1 MKIGEKIKLLDKNI
15 ILNRLKN
22 IIFLAIPFIMMDAV
36 LRVLGRNINYFQ
48 VRMVFS
54 NILFDCIWIL
64 LFVLISLNLSKR
76 VGRILYGIFF
86 AVFFIVFLTNCIYYS
101 YTGFFFSFNL
111 ILMAGEGSD
120 YILDTIL
127 NTSPVIFIIC
137 AVILAVAVF
146 IIIKFPKSEKNN
158 LRMVLGIS
166 VLFVLLHICTPMVLG
181 NANDYLAWDNWR
193 NPRNVYENF
202 NDSNKNMKICG
213 LYEYTVRDFYMT
225 FLKSEEKEDD
235 GELEFLKD
243 IYSDLNEHKANE
255 YTGIF
260 EGKNVIMLQLEGI
273 DSWLLNA
280 EDMPNL
286 YGLMNNSIVFDNHYS
301 YYNGGGSTFNSEL
314 AVNTGFITPI
324 SYVRN
329 AYSFNTNLFNHSL
342 ANLLKAEG
350 YSVNAFHMNTGEYYS
365 RRINYLNWGYDNY
378 YGLLDENNYSD
389 LSYELDRELILDEDF
404 YDRMF
409 NCDVPFMH
417 YIITYTPHTPFTTA
431 SGIGKFLAEKVYTD
445 GDISDL
451 SEEESARLFAGETDY
466 FVGLL
471 MEALE
476 ESGHIED
483 TIIVAYADHYLYTL
497 NDKTILDKYKETNSN
512 LINHTPFFIWSNDIS
527 DIKEEGDIQRDGT
540 AIHYIKTNSQIDIL
554 PTVLNMLGIKFYD
567 EYYIG
572 SDILDNKYDGFAFFS
587 DYSWYDGNVYVE
599 NGEAVKGESIQT
611 DIVNEKNTHINELI
625 QKNDLTLKYDFFRR
639 LDN

>member
-1 MKIGEKIKLLDKNI
+1 MKIKEKIKLPDKNKVFYW
-15 ILNRLKN
+15 LKN
-22 IIFLAIPFIMMDAV
+22 IIFLAIPFIMMDIV
-36 LRVLGRNINYFQ
+36 LRVLGSNINYFQ
-48 VRMVFS
+48 AKMVLP
-54 NILFDCIWIL
+54 NILFNCIWIL
-64 LFVLISLNLSKR
+64 LIVLISLNLSR
-76 VGRILYGIFF
+76 RAGRIFYGVLF
-86 AVFFIVFLTNCIYYS
+86 AIFFIVFLTNCIYYS

-111 ILMAGEGSD
+111 ILMASEGSD

-127 NTSPVIFIIC
+127 NTSPIIFIIC
-137 AVILAVAVF
+137 AAILAVVVF
-146 IIIKFPKSEKNN
+146 IIIKFPKSEKSNF
-158 LRMVLGIS
+158 RIVLEVV
-166 VLFVLLHICTPMVLG
+166 VLFVILHICTPMLLG
-181 NANDYLAWDNWR
+181 GANDYLAWDNWR
-193 NPRNVYENF
+193 NPRNVYESF

-213 LYEYTVRDFYMT
+213 LFEYTVRDFYMT
-225 FLKSEEKEDD
+225 FLKSDEKEDES
-235 GELEFLKD
+235 ELNFLEN
-243 IYSDLNEHKANE
+243 IYSDLNEHNAND

-260 EGKNVIMLQLEGI
+260 KGKNVIMLQLEGI
-273 DSWLLNA
+273 DDWLLNE

-286 YGLMNNSIVFDNHYS
+286 YNLMNNSICFDSHYS

-314 AVNTGFITPI
+314 AVNTGFITPV

-329 AYSFNTNLFNHSL
+329 AYSFNTNLFIHSL

-378 YGLLDENNYSD
+378 YGLLDENEYSD
-389 LSYELDRELILDEDF
+389 LSYELDRELILNKDF

-409 NCDVPFMH
+409 NGDGPFMH
-417 YIITYTPHTPFTTA
+417 YIITYTPHTPFNTTA
-431 SGIGKFLAEKVYTD
+431 GIGKFLAEKIYTD
-445 GDISDL
+445 GNIPDL

-476 ESGHIED
+476 DSGHMED

-497 NDKTILDKYKETNSN
+497 NDKTILDKYKETNTN
-512 LINHTPFFIWSNDIS
+512 LINHTPFFIWSNDIA
-527 DIKEEGDIQRDGT
+527 DIKENGDTQRDGV
-540 AIHYIKTNSQIDIL
+540 AIHYTKTNSQIDIL

-572 SDILDNKYDGFAFFS
+572 SDILDNGYTGFAFFS

-599 NGEAVKGESIQT
+599 NGEAIKGSIQR
-611 DIVNEKNTHINELI
+611 DILDSKNTHINELI
-625 QKNDLTLKYDFFRR
+625 QKNDLTLKYDYFRK

>member
-1 MKIGEKIKLLDKNI
+1 MKIKEKIKLPDKNKVFYW
-15 ILNRLKN
+15 LKN
-22 IIFLAIPFIMMDAV
+22 IIFLAIPFIMMDIV
-36 LRVLGRNINYFQ
+36 LRVLGSNINYFQ
-48 VRMVFS
+48 AKMVLP
-54 NILFDCIWIL
+54 NILFNCIWIL
-64 LFVLISLNLSKR
+64 LIVLISLNLSR
-76 VGRILYGIFF
+76 RAGRIFYGVLF
-86 AVFFIVFLTNCIYYS
+86 AIFFIVFLTNCIYYS

-111 ILMAGEGSD
+111 ILMASEGSD

-127 NTSPVIFIIC
+127 NTSPIIFIIC
-137 AVILAVAVF
+137 AAILAVVVF
-146 IIIKFPKSEKNN
+146 IIIKFPKSEKSNF
-158 LRMVLGIS
+158 RFVLEVV
-166 VLFVLLHICTPMVLG
+166 VLFVILHICTPMLLG
-181 NANDYLAWDNWR
+181 GANDYLAWDNWR
-193 NPRNVYENF
+193 NPRNVYESF

-213 LYEYTVRDFYMT
+213 LFEYTVRDFYMT
-225 FLKSEEKEDD
+225 FLKSDEKEDES
-235 GELEFLKD
+235 ELNFLEN
-243 IYSDLNEHKANE
+243 IYSDLTEHNVND

-260 EGKNVIMLQLEGI
+260 KGKNVIMLQLEGI
-273 DSWLLNA
+273 DDWLLNE

-286 YGLMNNSIVFDNHYS
+286 YNLMNNSICFDSHYS

-314 AVNTGFITPI
+314 AVNTGFITPV

-378 YGLLDENNYSD
+378 YGLLDENEYSD
-389 LSYELDRELILDEDF
+389 LSYELDRELILNKDF

-409 NCDVPFMH
+409 NSDGPFMH
-417 YIITYTPHTPFTTA
+417 YIITYTPHTPFNTTA
-431 SGIGKFLAEKVYTD
+431 GIGKFLAEKIYTD
-445 GDISDL
+445 GNIPDL
-451 SEEESARLFAGETDY
+451 SEEESAILFAGETDY

-476 ESGHIED
+476 DSGHMED

-497 NDKTILDKYKETNSN
+497 NDKTILDKYKETNTN

-527 DIKEEGDIQRDGT
+527 DIKENGDTQRDGV
-540 AIHYIKTNSQIDIL
+540 AIHYTKTNSQIDIL

-572 SDILDNKYDGFAFFS
+572 SDILDNGYTGFAFFS

-599 NGEAVKGESIQT
+599 NGEAIKGSIQR
-611 DIVNEKNTHINELI
+611 DILDSKNTHINELI
-625 QKNDLTLKYDFFRR
+625 QKNDLTLKYDYFRK

>member
-1 MKIGEKIKLLDKNI
+1 MKIKEKIKLPDKNKVFYW
-15 ILNRLKN
+15 LKN
-22 IIFLAIPFIMMDAV
+22 IIFLAIPFIMMDIV
-36 LRVLGRNINYFQ
+36 LRVLGSNINYFQ
-48 VRMVFS
+48 AKMVLP
-54 NILFDCIWIL
+54 NILFNCIWIL
-64 LFVLISLNLSKR
+64 LIVLISLNLSR
-76 VGRILYGIFF
+76 RAGRIFYGVLF
-86 AVFFIVFLTNCIYYS
+86 AIFFIVFLTNCIYYS

-111 ILMAGEGSD
+111 ILMASEGSD

-127 NTSPVIFIIC
+127 NTSPIIFIIC
-137 AVILAVAVF
+137 AAILAVVVF
-146 IIIKFPKSEKNN
+146 IIIKFPKSEKSNF
-158 LRMVLGIS
+158 RFVLEVV
-166 VLFVLLHICTPMVLG
+166 VLFVILHICTPMLLG
-181 NANDYLAWDNWR
+181 GANDYLAWDNWR
-193 NPRNVYENF
+193 NPRNVYESF

-213 LYEYTVRDFYMT
+213 LFEYTVRDFYMT
-225 FLKSEEKEDD
+225 FLKSDEKEDES
-235 GELEFLKD
+235 ELNFLEN
-243 IYSDLNEHKANE
+243 IYSDLTEHNVND

-260 EGKNVIMLQLEGI
+260 KGKNVIMLQLEGI
-273 DSWLLNA
+273 DDWLLNE

-286 YGLMNNSIVFDNHYS
+286 YNLMNNSICFDSHYS

-314 AVNTGFITPI
+314 AVNTGFITPV

-378 YGLLDENNYSD
+378 YGLLDENEYSD
-389 LSYELDRELILDEDF
+389 LSYELDRELILNKDF

-409 NCDVPFMH
+409 NSDGPFMH
-417 YIITYTPHTPFTTA
+417 YIITYTPHTPFNTTA
-431 SGIGKFLAEKVYTD
+431 GIGKFLAEKIYTD
-445 GDISDL
+445 GNIPDL

-476 ESGHIED
+476 DSGHMED

-497 NDKTILDKYKETNSN
+497 NDKTILDKYKETNTN

-527 DIKEEGDIQRDGT
+527 DIKENGDTQRDGV
-540 AIHYIKTNSQIDIL
+540 AIHYTKTNSQIDIL

-572 SDILDNKYDGFAFFS
+572 SDILDNGYTGFAFFS

-599 NGEAVKGESIQT
+599 NGEAIKGSIQR
-611 DIVNEKNTHINELI
+611 DILDSKNTHINELI
-625 QKNDLTLKYDFFRR
+625 QKNDLTLKYDYFRK

>member
-1 MKIGEKIKLLDKNI
+1 MKIKEKIKLPDKNKVFYW
-15 ILNRLKN
+15 LKN
-22 IIFLAIPFIMMDAV
+22 IIFLAIPFIMMDIV
-36 LRVLGRNINYFQ
+36 LRVLGSNINYFQ
-48 VRMVFS
+48 AKMVLP
-54 NILFDCIWIL
+54 NILFNCIWIL
-64 LFVLISLNLSKR
+64 LIVLISLNLSR
-76 VGRILYGIFF
+76 RAGRIFYGVLF
-86 AVFFIVFLTNCIYYS
+86 AIFFIVFLTNCIYYS

-111 ILMAGEGSD
+111 ILMASEGSD

-127 NTSPVIFIIC
+127 NTSPIIFIIC
-137 AVILAVAVF
+137 AAILAVVVF
-146 IIIKFPKSEKNN
+146 IIIKFPKSEKSNF
-158 LRMVLGIS
+158 RFVLEVV
-166 VLFVLLHICTPMVLG
+166 VLFVILHICTPMLLG
-181 NANDYLAWDNWR
+181 GANDYLAWDNWR

-213 LYEYTVRDFYMT
+213 LFEYTVRDFYMT
-225 FLKSEEKEDD
+225 FLKSDEKEDES
-235 GELEFLKD
+235 ELNFLEN
-243 IYSDLNEHKANE
+243 IYSDLTEHNVND

-260 EGKNVIMLQLEGI
+260 KGKNVIMLQLEGI
-273 DSWLLNA
+273 DDWLLNE

-286 YGLMNNSIVFDNHYS
+286 YNLMNNSICFDSHYS

-314 AVNTGFITPI
+314 AVNTGFITPV

-378 YGLLDENNYSD
+378 YGLLDENEYSD
-389 LSYELDRELILDEDF
+389 LSYELDRELILNKDF

-409 NCDVPFMH
+409 NSDGPFMH
-417 YIITYTPHTPFTTA
+417 YIITYTPHTPFNTTA
-431 SGIGKFLAEKVYTD
+431 GIGKFLAEKIYTD
-445 GDISDL
+445 GNIPDL

-476 ESGHIED
+476 DSGHMED

-497 NDKTILDKYKETNSN
+497 NDKTILDKYKETNTN

-527 DIKEEGDIQRDGT
+527 DIKENGDTQRDGV
-540 AIHYIKTNSQIDIL
+540 AIHYTKTNSQIDIL

-572 SDILDNKYDGFAFFS
+572 SDILDNGYTGFAFFS

-599 NGEAVKGESIQT
+599 NGEAIKGSIQR
-611 DIVNEKNTHINELI
+611 DILDSKNTHINELI
-625 QKNDLTLKYDFFRR
+625 QKNDLTLKYDYFRK